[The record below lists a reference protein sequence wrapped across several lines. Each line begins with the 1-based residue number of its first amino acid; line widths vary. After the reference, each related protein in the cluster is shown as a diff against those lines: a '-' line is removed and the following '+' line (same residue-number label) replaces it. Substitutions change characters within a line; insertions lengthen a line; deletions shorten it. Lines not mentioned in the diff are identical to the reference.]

1 MDWIMNVE
9 AIAEWLRSWGAVAV
23 LFSILLN
30 VVISVTGVLPSIFLS
45 GANAVVFGLLG
56 GFFVSLAG
64 ELAGAV
70 IAFLLYRKGKAL
82 SQKMKQWSQSNWV
95 ESVNQ
100 SSRLKQIAGIALLRI
115 NPFLPSG
122 VVNFGAALSQI
133 SAFDFFWGTLIG
145 KVPSM
150 VFETFAG
157 HDLVFFA
164 ENKSRL
170 AISLLLGALVFL
182 LFWTKRK
189 DGETQGF
196 SSINSRKRSSKEMEG
211 RE

>member
-1 MDWIMNVE
+1 VDWIMNVE

-23 LFSILLN
+23 VLSILLN
-30 VVISVTGVLPSIFLS
+30 VFISITGVLPSIFLS

-70 IAFLLYRKGKAL
+70 IAFLLYRRGSVLFK
-82 SQKMKQWSQSNWV
+82 KMKQWSESRWV

-100 SSRLKQIAGIALLRI
+100 SSRGKQIAGIALLRI
-115 NPFLPSG
+115 NPLLPSG
-122 VVNFGAALSQI
+122 VVNFGAALSKI
-133 SAFDFFWGTLIG
+133 SLFDFFLGTLIG